1 MSEYKHKAHNVSVL
15 LYHFVCPTKYRRL
28 VISEDVDNT
37 LKKVC
42 QEISMRYEIEFIEI
56 GTDKDHVHFLI
67 QAVPTMSPAEIIN
80 KVKSI
85 KAREIFKRNPE
96 VKKQLWGGN
105 FWTSGYFVN
114 TAGASGSEAVIREY
128 VKNQGIE
135 KEYKQLLQQEQLNLN
150 IFL

>member
-67 QAVPTMSPAEIIN
+67 QAVPTMSPAEIIK

-85 KAREIFKRNPE
+85 TAREIFKRNPE

>member
-28 VISEDVDNT
+28 VINEDVDET

-56 GTDKDHVHFLI
+56 GADKNHVHFLI
-67 QAVPTMSPAEIIN
+67 QAVPTMSPAEIIK

-85 KAREIFKRNPE
+85 TAREIFKRNPE

-105 FWTSGYFVN
+105 FWTSEYFVN

-128 VKNQGIE
+128 VKNQGLE

-150 IFL
+150 VFE

>member
-28 VISEDVDNT
+28 VINEDVDET

-56 GTDKDHVHFLI
+56 GADKNHVHFLI
-67 QAVPTMSPAEIIN
+67 QAVPTMSPAEIIK

-85 KAREIFKRNPE
+85 TC
-96 VKKQLWGGN
+96 LLY
-105 FWTSGYFVN
+105 TSRCV
-114 TAGASGSEAVIREY
+114 
-128 VKNQGIE
+128 
-135 KEYKQLLQQEQLNLN
+135 
-150 IFL
+150 

>member
-85 KAREIFKRNPE
+85 TAREIFKRNPE